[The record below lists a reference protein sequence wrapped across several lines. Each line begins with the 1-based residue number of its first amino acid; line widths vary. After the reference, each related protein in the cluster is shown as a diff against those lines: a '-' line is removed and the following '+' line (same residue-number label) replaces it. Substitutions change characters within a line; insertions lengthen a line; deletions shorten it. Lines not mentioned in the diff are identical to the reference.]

1 MCNYSDLIEEKGIE
15 RGIREGVEKGRAE
28 GKLDILIALVR
39 DGLLP
44 MEEAA
49 KRVELTVDDMQKLV
63 TN

>member
-1 MCNYSDLIEEKGIE
+1 MCNYSDLIEE
-15 RGIREGVEKGRAE
+15 RGIEKGRAE

-44 MEEAA
+44 VEEAA